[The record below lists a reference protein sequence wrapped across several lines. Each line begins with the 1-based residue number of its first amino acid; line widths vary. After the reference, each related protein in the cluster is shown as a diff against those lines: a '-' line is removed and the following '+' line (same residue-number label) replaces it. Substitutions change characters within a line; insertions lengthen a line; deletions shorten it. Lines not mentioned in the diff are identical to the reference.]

1 MRRYIKYNII
11 QLILILLLTN
21 SNYLFAQPSGYL
33 GKRFT
38 LSYEQLTGP
47 NVYNLING
55 GILEDDYY
63 YEETNANLN
72 YIGSITADYIL
83 TKTKSRGVSLSLID
97 QTMYFGDSYEVVD
110 PINSN
115 IIGYSIINNAKLSGV
130 TVGLYAKYFKRE
142 NIAPLGEYYKFEFLY
157 SNYKIKSMNT
167 HSRLYTESGGAKEIY
182 NTLGFAVTFGKNR
195 IFWERVV
202 ISSGITVGFRLNLIP
217 IKNALKGEYN
227 DRASEILKDSAH
239 QWHGQNLLYNLHLGV
254 GLLLF

>member
-1 MRRYIKYNII
+1 MKKRLKYNIK
-11 QLILILLLTN
+11 QLLIILLITN
-21 SNYLFAQPSGYL
+21 SICISAQPAGYL

-97 QTMYFGDSYEVVD
+97 QTMYFDDSYEMVD
-110 PINSN
+110 PVNGN
-115 IIGYSIINNAKLSGV
+115 IMGYSIINNAKLSGV

-167 HSRLYTESGGAKEIY
+167 HGRLYTESGGAKKVY
-182 NTLGFAVTFGKNR
+182 NTLGFTVTFGKNR

-217 IKNALKGEYN
+217 VKNALLGEYN
-227 DRASEILKDSAH
+227 DRASDIIKNSAH

-254 GLLLF
+254 GYLLF